1 MMRKVTPSS
10 YKHKYLFCVQ
20 FNVSIFLD
28 EDYKEDLSGSTA
40 ICALIKDK
48 TIYCVSLFYEDFFVI
63 TVARDLVLLILRK
76 RITPK
81 RIVNKCLL
89 ECCKGPYIF
98 GGLIIRW
105 ICLRVMLVTREQC

>member
-10 YKHKYLFCVQ
+10 YKYKYLFCVQ

-48 TIYCVSLFYEDFFVI
+48 TIYCVSLFF
-63 TVARDLVLLILRK
+63 TKTSLLL
-76 RITPK
+76 P
-81 RIVNKCLL
+81 
-89 ECCKGPYIF
+89 
-98 GGLIIRW
+98 
-105 ICLRVMLVTREQC
+105 